1 MRRDRGNV
9 GINRGKSQPHT
20 EENQTTVNEQT
31 DTHAGVLYLQSSVEG
46 ERWERDVIVITT
58 TTTTRKKGQSSC
70 REPHKS

>member
-1 MRRDRGNV
+1 ML

-20 EENQTTVNEQT
+20 EENQTTVDEQT

-46 ERWERDVIVITT
+46 ERWEQDVIVIT

-70 REPHKS
+70 RKPHKS